1 MNEEGMYDGD
11 IFFAYIQVKIVKI
24 KKKENTKFYKC
35 AHMFIY
41 HRHVHDILTFNVIS
55 LCAYIHYTYIIYDT
69 APNVLR
75 YTEHRR
81 EKKTLCVNS
90 FD

>member
-24 KKKENTKFYKC
+24 KKTKFYKC

-41 HRHVHDILTFNVIS
+41 HRHVHDILTFNVIL
-55 LCAYIHYTYIIYDT
+55 LCAYI
-69 APNVLR
+69 R
-75 YTEHRR
+75 YSTNRTQIR
-81 EKKTLCVNS
+81 NEKKIFCVNS

>member
-24 KKKENTKFYKC
+24 KKNTKFYKC

-41 HRHVHDILTFNVIS
+41 HRHVHDIL
-55 LCAYIHYTYIIYDT
+55 IH
-69 APNVLR
+69 LM
-75 YTEHRR
+75 
-81 EKKTLCVNS
+81 
-90 FD
+90 

>member
-24 KKKENTKFYKC
+24 KKKKNTKFYKC

-41 HRHVHDILTFNVIS
+41 HRHVPDILTFNVIL
-55 LCAYIHYTYIIYDT
+55 LCAYTIQHQPYSDT
-69 APNVLR
+69 ER
-75 YTEHRR
+75 
-81 EKKTLCVNS
+81 KKKRKKFLCK
-90 FD
+90 